1 MSAAAPNILII
12 RRRYLGDVVLL
23 GSLLRN
29 LRLQWPQVRLTVLV
43 EPRFAEVLTL
53 NPDANSV
60 LFLPERVGQWP
71 GFLRELRR
79 ARFTHVLDLDNSD
92 KTAAVARLSGAPI
105 RVGLHHGI
113 HRLKLGFAYNRVVHD
128 PTELHENRPITDYY
142 LRALEPLAVPVK
154 TREIRLVPREK
165 DLAGARS
172 FAGGGS
178 GRILLVHPGSRS
190 PMRIWPAERFADVC
204 DYAQDELGAQVVL
217 IGGPGEAE
225 TIEQIRRHARTHLL
239 TPKAALPIGS
249 FAALAS
255 ISAAFLCH
263 DSGPMHVAAGVGTR
277 VIALYGSQ
285 NAALF
290 RPIGEGH
297 TLLQPPLPCATCVAP
312 DRCTRDDS
320 YKNLCVQNIPVERVK
335 AAVRSALSATS
346 ETR

>member
-29 LRLQWPQVRLTVLV
+29 LRLHWPQARLTVLV

-60 LFLPERVGQWP
+60 LFLPERTGQWL
-71 GFLRELRR
+71 GFRR

-128 PTELHENRPITDYY
+128 PTELHENRPITEYY
-142 LRALEPLAVPVK
+142 LRALEPLEVPLT

-165 DLAGARS
+165 DLAAARS
-172 FAGGGS
+172 FAGGS
-178 GRILLVHPGSRS
+178 AARVLLVHPGSRS
-190 PMRIWPAERFADVC
+190 PMRIWPAERFAAIC

-217 IGGPGEAE
+217 IGGPGETE
-225 TIEQIRRHARTHLL
+225 VIEQIR
-239 TPKAALPIGS
+239 
-249 FAALAS
+249 
-255 ISAAFLCH
+255 AAFLCH

-297 TLLQPPLPCATCVAP
+297 ILLQPPLPCATCVAP
-312 DRCTRDDS
+312 DRCVRDDS
-320 YKNLCVQNIPVERVK
+320 YKNLCVQNISIERVK
-335 AAVRSALSATS
+335 AAVRTALVTTS